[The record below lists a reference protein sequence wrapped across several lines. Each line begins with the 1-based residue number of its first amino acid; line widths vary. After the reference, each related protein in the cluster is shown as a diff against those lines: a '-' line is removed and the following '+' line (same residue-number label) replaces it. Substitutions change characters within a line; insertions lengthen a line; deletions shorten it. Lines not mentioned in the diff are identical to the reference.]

1 MSFEFVHQRRVEFS
15 ETDMAGIVHFAN
27 FFRWM
32 ESAEHAFLRSLGY
45 SVHPQGE
52 STGWPRLKVSCDYLK
67 PLRFEDLIDTVLS
80 VREVRTRSVRYG
92 FEFRRPESGDVVARG
107 EVVAVHSGVDASSGG
122 LRALSIPEPLRSVL
136 AEKCGA

>member
-1 MSFEFVHQRRVEFS
+1 MGFEFVHQRRVEFS

-45 SVHPQGE
+45 SVHPHGE
-52 STGWPRLKVSCDYLK
+52 GTGWPRLKVSCDYLR
-67 PLRFEDLIDTVLS
+67 PLRFEDLVDTVLS
-80 VREVRTRSVRYG
+80 IREVRTRSVRYG
-92 FEFRRPESGDVVARG
+92 FEFRRPESGEVVARG
-107 EVVAVHSGVDASSGG
+107 EVVAVYSGVDAASGA
-122 LRALSIPEPLRSVL
+122 LKALSIPEPLRSVL